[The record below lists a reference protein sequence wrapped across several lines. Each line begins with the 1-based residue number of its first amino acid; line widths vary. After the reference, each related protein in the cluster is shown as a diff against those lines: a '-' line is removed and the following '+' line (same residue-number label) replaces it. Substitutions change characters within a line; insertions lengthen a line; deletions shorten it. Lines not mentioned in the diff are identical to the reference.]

1 MYLFHVI
8 GNLATHPYGVVVCIE
23 LRRLEVQ
30 LDGWMRCTCHD
41 CLSISSQH
49 GWNAFPNGEFFLRL
63 WAHEVA
69 LENLNLHERVM

>member
-23 LRRLEVQ
+23 LRSTV
-30 LDGWMRCTCHD
+30 GCGATCHD

-63 WAHEVA
+63 WAHEVS

>member
-1 MYLFHVI
+1 MYLFHVT
-8 GNLATHPYGVVVCIE
+8 GNLATDPYGVVIYK
-23 LRRLEVQ
+23 EVQ
-30 LDGWMRCTCHD
+30 CFSVGCGARHD

-49 GWNAFPNGEFFLRL
+49 RWNAFPNGEFFLRL